1 MKRIVIAIVAL
12 TLGLGAV
19 ASAQQMPPI
28 PVDPNVKIGKLDN
41 GLTYYIRHNEE
52 PKGQANFYIAQKVG
66 SILEDESQR
75 GLAHFLEHMC
85 FNGTQHFPGN
95 GVVKYCE
102 SIGVKFGADLNAY
115 TSIDETVYN
124 IDNVPVAK
132 VPSAVDSCLW
142 ILHDWADGLLL
153 NHEDIDG
160 ERGVIHEEWR
170 SRQNAQMR
178 LYEKIL
184 PEIYPNH
191 NKYGERLPIGLM
203 EVVDNFPYQVLR
215 DYYEKW
221 YRPDNQ
227 GIVVVGDIDVD
238 EVEAKIKDIF
248 GTIATPVNPAERY
261 YVQVEDNDETIVS
274 MAADKEFPYAQTFL
288 FWKHDA
294 YPVEMKGDL
303 NYLVYKYA
311 MGMTTM
317 MLNERLREFT
327 RLPEP
332 PFMMAQFGSDEDY
345 FLAKTKKSYM
355 GIIVCDE
362 NKLENAVATVW
373 REILRAKRNGF
384 TASEYERARSEYMSQ
399 VESEYNAREKKNSAS
414 YCSEYVRHFIDN
426 EPIMGLEN
434 QYALSQQLCPN
445 IPVEVV
451 NQLFAQMVEEGK
463 NIVVASMLPE
473 KDGVVYPSVDQMK
486 QMLANVAAETIEP
499 FQDEVSNE
507 PLMTTLPKGGKV
519 KKTQKAPFGYTK
531 YILSNGAT
539 VYVKSTDFNKD
550 QILLRAFSE
559 GGISLYV
566 KDNDP
571 LTLTNISLFTEG
583 GVGNFSATA
592 LTKALAGKQVS
603 VRPYI
608 GSYDEGVSGNT
619 TPKEFETMM
628 QLTYLYFTAQRTD
641 YDAFK
646 SWQNKTR
653 AQLINAEAQPMT
665 AFQDTLSNTIY
676 NGNPLAKRMK
686 SDDVDK
692 VNYDRIMQ
700 LAKERFANAA
710 DFTFVITG
718 AFDEATMLPLV
729 AQYIGGLPAKGKAE
743 KAQSLG
749 MRFAEGQFDKVFGKK
764 MEIPMAVVLYMETAD
779 GKYNLKNDLA
789 LDIANQVLDIIFTE
803 EIREKEGGTYG
814 VSTAGGFNNA
824 YPKETQSY
832 LQIVYQTSP
841 QDYERLNKRIE
852 ELLAEFVQNGPSEAN
867 LAKVKDY
874 MHKKYQESLRENTY
888 YSGALR
894 VLLKY
899 GVDEIT
905 DYEQVLDS
913 ITAADVAAAV
923 RDILA
928 QGNQAKVIMYGT
940 EE

>member
-1 MKRIVIAIVAL
+1 MKRIVSIIAAL
-12 TLGLGAV
+12 AFGLGMM

-28 PVDPNVKIGKLDN
+28 PVDQNVKIGKLDN

-132 VPSAVDSCLW
+132 VPEAVDSCLW

-153 NHEDIDG
+153 NPEDIDG

-178 LYEKIL
+178 IYEKIL

-227 GIVVVGDIDVD
+227 GIVVVGDIDVN

-274 MAADKEFPYAQTFL
+274 MATDKEFPYAQTFL

-294 YPVEMKGDL
+294 YPDEMKGDL
-303 NYLVYKYA
+303 NYLVYQYA
-311 MGMTTM
+311 TGMATM
-317 MLNERLREFT
+317 MLNERLEEFSQ
-327 RLPEP
+327 LPEP
-332 PFMMAQFGSDEDY
+332 PFMMAQFSADENF

-355 GIIVCDE
+355 GVVISGETQLKD
-362 NKLENAVATVW
+362 AVATIW
-373 REILRAKRNGF
+373 REILRAKRGGF

-399 VESEYNAREKKNSAS
+399 IESAYNSREKKNSAS

-426 EPIMGLEN
+426 EPTIMGVEN

-451 NQLFAQMVEEGK
+451 NQLFGQLVEEGK
-463 NIVVASMLPE
+463 NIVLACMLPE
-473 KDGVVYPSVDQMK
+473 KEGVTYPTVDEMK
-486 QMLANVAAETIEP
+486 QMLADVAAENIEP
-499 FQDEVSNE
+499 YQEEVSNE
-507 PLMTTLPKGGKV
+507 PLLAQIPTGGRVV
-519 KKTQKAPFGYTK
+519 KSKADKFGYTM
-531 YILSNGAT
+531 YQLSNGAT
-539 VYVKSTDFNKD
+539 VYVKPTDFNKD
-550 QILLRAFSE
+550 QIILRAYSQ
-559 GGISLYV
+559 GGTSLY
-566 KDNDP
+566 P
-571 LTLTNISLFTEG
+571 ESEALTLKNVGLFTEG
-583 GVGNFSATA
+583 GVGNFNSTA
-592 LTKALAGKQVS
+592 LTKALAGKQVG
-603 VRPYI
+603 VTPYI
-608 GSYDEGVSGNT
+608 NLYEEGMRGNS
-619 TPKEFETMM
+619 TPKDFETML
-628 QLTYLYFTAQRTD
+628 QLAYLYFTAQRTD
-641 YDAFK
+641 EDAFK

-653 AQLINAEAQPMT
+653 AQLLNAEKQPMT
-665 AFQDTLSNTIY
+665 AFQDTLTRALY
-676 NGNPLAKRMK
+676 NNNPRVTQMK
-686 SDDVDK
+686 AADVDN
-692 VNYDRIMQ
+692 VDYARVMQ
-700 LAKERFANAA
+700 IAKERFANAA
-710 DFTFVITG
+710 DFTFIFTG
-718 AFDEATMLPLV
+718 AIDEQTMLPLI
-729 AQYIGGLPAKGKAE
+729 AQYIGSLPAQGKKE
-743 KAQSLG
+743 KAREVG
-749 MRFAEGQFDKVFGKK
+749 MGFTKGSQDKVFAKE
-764 MEIPMAVVLYMETAD
+764 MEVPMAVVVYLES
-779 GKYNLKNDLA
+779 GKGKNDLKNDLT
-789 LDIANQVLDIIFTE
+789 LDIAHQVLDIIYTE

-814 VSTAGGFNNA
+814 VSTAGGLNQR
-824 YPKETQSY
+824 PKETDAY

-841 QDYERLNKRIE
+841 ESYERLNARIE
-852 ELLAEFVQNGPSEAN
+852 ELLSEFAQNGPSDAN
-867 LAKVKDY
+867 MQKVKDY
-874 MHKKYQESLRENTY
+874 MHKTYQENLRQNGY
-888 YSGALR
+888 WSGEMYFWNR
-894 VLLKY
+894 F
-899 GVDEIT
+899 GIDEVT
-905 DYEQVLDS
+905 DYEKVLDS
-913 ITAADVAAAV
+913 ITTEDVRKAID
-923 RDILA
+923 DILK
-928 QGNQAKVIMYGT
+928 QRNQTRVIMYGAAK
-940 EE
+940 